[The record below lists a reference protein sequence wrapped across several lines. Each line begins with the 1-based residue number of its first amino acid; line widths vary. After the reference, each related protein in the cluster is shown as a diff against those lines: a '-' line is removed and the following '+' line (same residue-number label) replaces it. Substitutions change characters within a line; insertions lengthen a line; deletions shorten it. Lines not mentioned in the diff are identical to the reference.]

1 MLPRS
6 LGRTP
11 EEGTEVLGCLIL
23 DKINSPLG
31 PIGEESPEPKPRS
44 GKVHSF
50 WGDKCHCPQPH
61 TSRRKS
67 AVKGA

>member
-1 MLPRS
+1 MLPPS

-11 EEGTEVLGCLIL
+11 EEGTDSRLGCLIL

-31 PIGEESPEPKPRS
+31 PIDEESPEPKPRS

-50 WGDKCHCPQPH
+50 
-61 TSRRKS
+61 
-67 AVKGA
+67 